1 MTAPS
6 DAPAPLTPTGAARTW
21 TKQAGRPLRSGR
33 KSLAIWLFA
42 RLVRVPVP
50 WSAVRQTD
58 GAALLAYEHRRLL
71 ALAAAGERVPPV
83 LAFDG
88 HTLTTGDIGPTLDAC
103 LDRLPL
109 AERLDL
115 MAAAS
120 ADLARFHA
128 RGQWHGGAQARNTT
142 WDGRHFARL
151 DFEESLHPAL
161 PLPTVQAYD
170 ALQLLLSLSRWLD
183 ELGPDAVHRV
193 LRAYAEGGPPV
204 DLRAFVRPLLW
215 RLDGVR
221 RVLAWSRRLDGSREA
236 QRLRSVLGGMRA
248 FVAPVPV
255 THDAAH

>member
-1 MTAPS
+1 MAAASPP
-6 DAPAPLTPTGAARTW
+6 PAPARTW
-21 TKQAGRPLRSGR
+21 TKAATRPLRSWR

-42 RLVRVPVP
+42 RLLRVPVP

-58 GAALLAYEHRRLL
+58 GAALLAHEHRRLL

-88 HTLTTGDIGPTLDAC
+88 RALTTGDIGPTLDAC
-103 LDRLPL
+103 LARLPP

-151 DFEESLHPAL
+151 DFEEALHPAL

-170 ALQLLLSLSRWLD
+170 ALQLLLSLSRWFD

-193 LRAYAEGGPPV
+193 LRAYAEAGPPV

-221 RVLAWSRRLDGSREA
+221 RALAWSRRLDGSREA
-236 QRLRSVLGGMRA
+236 QRLRSVLDGLRA
-248 FVAPVPV
+248 FVASAPEADRP
-255 THDAAH
+255 AH